1 MSVLAIPVCGA
12 QPQEARALEADWA
25 AEGRGR
31 AGSLRLRAR
40 APGRYSGE
48 PHHIW
53 YVIKYKENKRNF
65 LGHTAHASHSA
76 HERTVCA
83 HARRRARARAR
94 LSLSPLSSHE
104 SRASCPRC
112 TCPAAARPRRARAVR
127 TPVHKGKT
135 YIKRNTV
142 YIRPRPWLPS
152 GMRHGARHWA
162 GYTHIWNS
170 SLRQRQAERPAHCL
184 LVF

>member
-48 PHHIW
+48 SHHIW

-76 HERTVCA
+76 QCA
-83 HARRRARARAR
+83 HARRRARARLSAALPRSGCRGWAACPWPTR
-94 LSLSPLSSHE
+94 LTRS
-104 SRASCPRC
+104 
-112 TCPAAARPRRARAVR
+112 VR
-127 TPVHKGKT
+127 TPVHTGKT
-135 YIKRNTV
+135 YKKRNTV
-142 YIRPRPWLPS
+142 YIRPRPWLPC
-152 GMRHGARHWA
+152 GMRHGVRHWA
-162 GYTHIWNS
+162 GYTHMENS

>member
-1 MSVLAIPVCGA
+1 MYSQSQCAVPSPRKHGRSR
-12 QPQEARALEADWA
+12 PTGRPRAGG
-25 AEGRGR
+25 GRGHS
-31 AGSLRLRAR
+31 GSGRELRGDTVESPIIYGTLSNIKKINATFL
-40 APGRYSGE
+40 AT
-48 PHHIW
+48 PHTH
-53 YVIKYKENKRNF
+53 R
-65 LGHTAHASHSA
+65 TAHTSA
-76 HERTVCA
+76 QCARTRA
-83 HARRRARARAR
+83 DARARAR
-94 LSLSPLSSHE
+94 GSLSLF

>member
-48 PHHIW
+48 SHHIW

-83 HARRRARARAR
+83 HARRRARARAG
-94 LSLSPLSSHE
+94 LSLSRLTCLVPKMHV
-104 SRASCPRC
+104 PRGR
-112 TCPAAARPRRARAVR
+112 AAAACP
-127 TPVHKGKT
+127 G
-135 YIKRNTV
+135 
-142 YIRPRPWLPS
+142 
-152 GMRHGARHWA
+152 G
-162 GYTHIWNS
+162 THTD
-170 SLRQRQAERPAHCL
+170 P
-184 LVF
+184 